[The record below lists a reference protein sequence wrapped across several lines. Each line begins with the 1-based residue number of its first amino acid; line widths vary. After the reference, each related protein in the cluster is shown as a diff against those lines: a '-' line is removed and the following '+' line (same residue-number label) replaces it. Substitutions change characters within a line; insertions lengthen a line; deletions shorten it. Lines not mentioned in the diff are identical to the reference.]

1 MSDRGQRKAEGGL
14 YAHADI
20 TSVHP
25 TIADDVIYMQIY
37 TAAKIARLPVAL
49 GRQ

>member
-1 MSDRGQRKAEGGL
+1 MRQESAKPKAV

-20 TSVHP
+20 TSVHL